1 MATKKSARKLMK
13 RELHKSLRERVKKTK
28 QRRETSQEHKL
39 FEEIDQSQQPFRDS
53 EY

>member
-1 MATKKSARKLMK
+1 MAKKSAKK
-13 RELHKSLRERVKKTK
+13 IYQRELSKALREKCKKTK

-39 FEEIDQSQQPFRDS
+39 FEEIDQSQQSFRDS